1 MTIVEAERKSC
12 QDGVCS
18 DVIMKR
24 SETILKLQFLKQ
36 IGGEVLEDCVQNNYN
51 HEFHL

>member
-1 MTIVEAERKSC
+1 VTSAEAERKGC

-24 SETILKLQFLKQ
+24 SETVLKLQLLKQ
-36 IGGEVLEDCVQNNYN
+36 IGG
-51 HEFHL
+51 